1 MVYFSQSLMDFH
13 SLVITK

>member
-13 SLVITK
+13 SVVITK